1 MNVIRGGWYSL
12 TSTSRKT
19 RQAPQGYLLLHRLRV
34 VDRVH
39 VFFSR
44 QPIDGATLPLKRPFL
59 SYHHLHLPPVEER
72 FFPLLRGE
80 VVVVDD
86 GLGREQSQFAAFEGC
101 EVHVGIA
108 CFEAGDGDQLAVKG
122 RKRID
127 DEFDGPTLQRAQNDG
142 IDVDLVLRI

>member
-1 MNVIRGGWYSL
+1 M
-12 TSTSRKT
+12 
-19 RQAPQGYLLLHRLRV
+19 
-34 VDRVH
+34 
-39 VFFSR
+39 
-44 QPIDGATLPLKRPFL
+44 
-59 SYHHLHLPPVEER
+59 PPVEER
-72 FFPLLRGE
+72 FFPLLRCE